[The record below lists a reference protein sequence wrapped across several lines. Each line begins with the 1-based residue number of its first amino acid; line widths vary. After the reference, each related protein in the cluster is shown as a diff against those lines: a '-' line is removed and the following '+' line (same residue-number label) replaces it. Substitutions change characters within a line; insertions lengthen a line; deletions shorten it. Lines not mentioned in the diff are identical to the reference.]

1 MFEKAIKQKLRFD
14 SVRGQLTTE
23 DLWDLPLTSRN
34 SFDLDTI
41 AKAVNSKIKE
51 AQEESFVKVRSNPAQ
66 DKLTLQL
73 DILKYIIADKMQ
85 EAETKATTVARQQ
98 QRQKLEEV
106 LASKQND
113 ALKGLSVAELQA
125 QIDALKA

>member
-106 LASKQND
+106 LASKQDD
-113 ALKGLSVAELQA
+113 ALKGLTVEELQA
-125 QIDALKA
+125 QINALKA

>member
-73 DILKYIIADKMQ
+73 DILKFIIADKMQ
-85 EAETKATTVARQQ
+85 EAESKAIVVTRQQ

-106 LASKQND
+106 LASKQDD
-113 ALKGLSVAELQA
+113 ALKGLSVEELQA
-125 QIDALKA
+125 QINALKA

>member
-106 LASKQND
+106 LASKQDD
-113 ALKGLSVAELQA
+113 ALKGLSVEELQA
-125 QIDALKA
+125 QINALKA

>member
-14 SVRGQLTTE
+14 SNRGQLTTE

-85 EAETKATTVARQQ
+85 EAETKVTTVARQQ

-106 LASKQND
+106 LASKQDD
-113 ALKGLSVAELQA
+113 ALKGLTIEELQA
-125 QIDALKA
+125 QINALKA

>member
-73 DILKYIIADKMQ
+73 DILKFIIADKMQ
-85 EAETKATTVARQQ
+85 EAESKAIVVARQQ

-106 LASKQND
+106 LASKQDD
-113 ALKGLSVAELQA
+113 ALKGLSVEELQA
-125 QIDALKA
+125 QINALKA

>member
-14 SVRGQLTTE
+14 SNRGQLTTE

-34 SFDLDTI
+34 GFDLDTI

-85 EAETKATTVARQQ
+85 EAEAKATAVARQQ

-106 LASKQND
+106 LASKQED
-113 ALKGLSVAELQA
+113 ALKGLSVEELQA
-125 QIDALKA
+125 QINALKA

>member
-14 SVRGQLTTE
+14 SNRGQLTTE

-41 AKAVNSKIKE
+41 AKAVNFKIKE
-51 AQEESFVKVRSNPAQ
+51 SQEESFVKVRSNPAQ

-106 LASKQND
+106 LASKQDD
-113 ALKGLSVAELQA
+113 ALKGLSVEELQA
-125 QIDALKA
+125 QINALKA

>member
-106 LASKQND
+106 LASKQDD